1 MQAGRFL
8 RATDLIWVPESNLVI
23 LGDWKISWR
32 FLMTFFSDV
41 YEVSLSD
48 CPKTVITLTFHNNVM
63 TPKNSSWQVS
73 I

>member
-32 FLMTFFSDV
+32 FLMTFFRDV

-48 CPKTVITLTFHNNVM
+48 LPQDC
-63 TPKNSSWQVS
+63 NSANIS
-73 I
+73 